1 MVLHKLC
8 SCKGN
13 YYDNAAI
20 ENSNGIMKFKFLNRN
35 EFKNIEYFK
44 YELVKYTAYYNH
56 TRINRNK
63 KS

>member
-1 MVLHKLC
+1 
-8 SCKGN
+8 
-13 YYDNAAI
+13 
-20 ENSNGIMKFKFLNRN
+20 MKFKFLNRN